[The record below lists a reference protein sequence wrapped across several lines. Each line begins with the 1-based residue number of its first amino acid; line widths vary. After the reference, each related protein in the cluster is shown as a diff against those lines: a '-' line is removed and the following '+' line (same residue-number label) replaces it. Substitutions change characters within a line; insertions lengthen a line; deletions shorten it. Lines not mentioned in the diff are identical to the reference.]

1 MIKLHTALNKD
12 FFKGTAIESEV
23 NKVLASAELQ

>member
-23 NKVLASAELQ
+23 NKVLAAETP